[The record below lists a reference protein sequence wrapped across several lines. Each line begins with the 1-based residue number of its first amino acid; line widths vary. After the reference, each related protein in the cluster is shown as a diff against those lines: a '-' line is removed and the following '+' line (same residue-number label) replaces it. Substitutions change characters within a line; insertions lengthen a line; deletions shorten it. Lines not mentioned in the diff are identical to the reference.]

1 VWYSIYISNTNNS
14 TEKEG
19 LMRKAVVM
27 GTDESVT
34 VVDLDGPD
42 GTLKVLQTAVDGWVQ
57 VVDLTS
63 TMSIWVNEEGKMNG
77 LPYNKIATDIF
88 QRRFGA
94 VDVMVGNAVL
104 TGGTD
109 SEGETL
115 GLTDEQ
121 VAVIIGVY
129 A

>member
-63 TMSIWVNEEGKMNG
+63 TMSIWVNEEGKLNG

-109 SEGETL
+109 SDGETL

-121 VAVIIGVY
+121 VAMIIGVY